1 MILIE
6 RLNPHCIA
14 SIYLRVLHFN
24 LFVIRWS
31 DSVPNVLSRFHL
43 STEERSPKT
52 TEIRLIKDWFRKESR
67 SSKVEGTA
75 LPCFQDGGSSHQL
88 VGSLF
93 FKRHSLGSYEWG
105 LPRHSDYTFST
116 TVMWEV
122 AFFPSHGRSLG

>member
-6 RLNPHCIA
+6 KWNPHCIA

-43 STEERSPKT
+43 STEEICPKT

-67 SSKVEGTA
+67 SSKVEGRKKPYLKD
-75 LPCFQDGGSSHQL
+75 LPYPTIKFFVSLSSFWN
-88 VGSLF
+88 SN
-93 FKRHSLGSYEWG
+93 S
-105 LPRHSDYTFST
+105 PPIT
-116 TVMWEV
+116 
-122 AFFPSHGRSLG
+122 P